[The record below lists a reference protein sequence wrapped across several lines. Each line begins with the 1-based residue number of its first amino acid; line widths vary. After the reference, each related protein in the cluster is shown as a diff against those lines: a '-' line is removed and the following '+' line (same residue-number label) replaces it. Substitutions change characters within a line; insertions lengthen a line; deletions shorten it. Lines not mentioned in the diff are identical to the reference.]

1 MTPGMVHE
9 NDAAARLAALCQN
22 EHMAESEVKEG
33 KIELKAEI
41 DGLFRVD
48 VERLNAINLLDEIMI
63 ATRHNNFPAHAGDKL
78 CGTRVIPLII
88 QDEKLRRAE
97 ALAGDTPIL
106 DLLPYK
112 LKAAG
117 VITTGSEV
125 ASGRIQDTFTPIL
138 AKKLQAYGITM
149 TEHLTVGDGL
159 EQVAAAIDE
168 MRKKPVDMIL
178 CTGGMSVDPDDNTPS
193 AIARSGARIVTY
205 GAAVLPGA
213 MFLLGYYEDGQ
224 PVMGLPGC
232 VMFAKATIF
241 DLILPRVAAG
251 LSVTKQ
257 EIAALGCGGL
267 CLGCAECH
275 YPVCPFGKE

>member
-1 MTPGMVHE
+1 
-9 NDAAARLAALCQN
+9 
-22 EHMAESEVKEG
+22 
-33 KIELKAEI
+33 
-41 DGLFRVD
+41 
-48 VERLNAINLLDEIMI
+48 
-63 ATRHNNFPAHAGDKL
+63 
-78 CGTRVIPLII
+78 
-88 QDEKLRRAE
+88 
-97 ALAGDTPIL
+97 
-106 DLLPYK
+106 
-112 LKAAG
+112 
-117 VITTGSEV
+117 
-125 ASGRIQDTFTPIL
+125 
-138 AKKLQAYGITM
+138 
-149 TEHLTVGDGL
+149 
-159 EQVAAAIDE
+159 
-168 MRKKPVDMIL
+168 MIL
-178 CTGGMSVDPDDNTPS
+178 CTGGMSVEPDDNIPG

-257 EIAALGCGGL
+257 EIAALGSGGL

>member
-1 MTPGMVHE
+1 MP
-9 NDAAARLAALCQN
+9 
-22 EHMAESEVKEG
+22 S
-33 KIELKAEI
+33 
-41 DGLFRVD
+41 
-48 VERLNAINLLDEIMI
+48 
-63 ATRHNNFPAHAGDKL
+63 
-78 CGTRVIPLII
+78 
-88 QDEKLRRAE
+88 
-97 ALAGDTPIL
+97 
-106 DLLPYK
+106 
-112 LKAAG
+112 
-117 VITTGSEV
+117 
-125 ASGRIQDTFTPIL
+125 TPIL

-149 TEHLTVGDGL
+149 TEHLTVGDRL
-159 EQVAAAIDE
+159 EQVTAAIDE
-168 MRKKPVDMIL
+168 MRKKPVDTIL
-178 CTGGMSVDPDDNTPS
+178 CTGGMSVDPDDNTPG

-232 VMFAKATIF
+232 VMYAKATIF

-257 EIAALGCGGL
+257 EIAALGCGRL